1 MPGGTFFCC
10 GTAKL
15 LPQSCTLPTFRAMG
29 AFRKPK
35 NIITLPFCEYNKN
48 SAPDFS
54 QTLFILFMP
63 YEDFPVHILEKHAPS
78 AHVPPRLDGC
88 RPYINTD
95 DSRHSPEKMHA
106 GPPGGIQVAAPVP
119 PPVCCMRHESG
130 RSAAHPPA
138 KQECSISLRYHGR
151 SIRSSVRRRWAARS

>member
-63 YEDFPVHILEKHAPS
+63 YEDFPVHILGQYRTEK
-78 AHVPPRLDGC
+78 
-88 RPYINTD
+88 
-95 DSRHSPEKMHA
+95 
-106 GPPGGIQVAAPVP
+106 
-119 PPVCCMRHESG
+119 
-130 RSAAHPPA
+130 
-138 KQECSISLRYHGR
+138 
-151 SIRSSVRRRWAARS
+151 